1 VQRIILGKIG
11 TWTAD
16 GKMRIEVVDEV
27 DAVSARV
34 AHHDYIDLPESIS
47 PDLFKPSLVKS
58 SYLNY
63 EQLRSYVSQIKQQ
76 GVNSA
81 NLTVA
86 LARKRAEPYG
96 SFVMALV
103 GIPLAFSFGRRG
115 TFTAL
120 ASAIGISLVFL
131 GMISGFQQLG
141 ANGFLPPA
149 VAAWA
154 PVSIFGVLGL
164 YLLSRSRT

>member
-1 VQRIILGKIG
+1 
-11 TWTAD
+11 
-16 GKMRIEVVDEV
+16 
-27 DAVSARV
+27 
-34 AHHDYIDLPESIS
+34 
-47 PDLFKPSLVKS
+47 
-58 SYLNY
+58 LNY
-63 EQLRSYVSQIKQQ
+63 EQLRNYVSQIKQQ
-76 GVNSA
+76 GVAST

-96 SFVMALV
+96 SLVMALV

-115 TFTAL
+115 AFTAL
-120 ASAIGISLVFL
+120 ASAIGISLLFL
-131 GMISGFQQLG
+131 GMLSGFQQLG